1 MGFYYLFLLV
11 IGIVLIIIGALKK
24 DVPRSVKIVI
34 FLFVIGIG
42 FIVMSLALL
51 LLPGSSDVI
60 AELLKWDE

>member
-11 IGIVLIIIGALKK
+11 IGIILTVIGALKK

-34 FLFVIGIG
+34 FLFVIGIAL
-42 FIVMSLALL
+42 IVMSLALL

>member
-11 IGIVLIIIGALKK
+11 IGIVLIVIGALKN

-42 FIVMSLALL
+42 FIVMALALL

>member
-11 IGIVLIIIGALKK
+11 IGIVLIVIGVFKK

-42 FIVMSLALL
+42 LIVMSLSLL
-51 LLPGSSDVI
+51 LFPGSSDVI
-60 AELLKWDE
+60 AELLKWDK

>member
-11 IGIVLIIIGALKK
+11 IGIVLTVIGALKK

-42 FIVMSLALL
+42 LIVLSLSLL

-60 AELLKWDE
+60 AELLKWNE

>member
-1 MGFYYLFLLV
+1 MGFYYLFLLF
-11 IGIVLIIIGALKK
+11 IGIVLIVIGALKK

-42 FIVMSLALL
+42 FIVMSLSLL

>member
-11 IGIVLIIIGALKK
+11 IGIVLIVIGALKK

-42 FIVMSLALL
+42 FIVTSLALL

-60 AELLKWDE
+60 AELLRWDE